1 LLSAQKSEDD
11 GLQKEWDAAR
21 DVLKAFD
28 DRIDA
33 LRRNGFS
40 FVTALLAAQSLL
52 IPYVAGST
60 GNSSSLPDN
69 VKFVIVSVT
78 MLLVFTL
85 KLIEGGYQSFERAA
99 TTRALVIEKK
109 LNIELTEIIDL
120 RFRKDH
126 IRLWMTLVYV
136 LFIIGALLVGW
147 FSIIDPYWKN
157 LLILST
163 TMAIIGT
170 VALNW
175 VFNLKFPYGEEDW
188 TIEKLECGLNDEVGI
203 TMTNLSGHRVI
214 ELNEEDL
221 LWEIRPEGYDRPV
234 HIEKAKVHSVIPPK
248 ACFTWSWKVKSE
260 EGCLPVVPGVYWVF
274 PTQSKRDGRERYRDY
289 RRLGEAPLTNVK
301 NKLLR
306 RKVKGIPMPLPRAVR
321 VVDTSKTEP
330 AMDNTKAQVQTN

>member
-1 LLSAQKSEDD
+1 MLSAQKSEDD

-21 DVLKAFD
+21 DVLKVFD

-52 IPYVAGST
+52 IPYIAGST
-60 GNSSSLPDN
+60 GNSSLPDN

-85 KLIEGGYQSFERAA
+85 KLIEVGYQSFQRAA

-120 RFRKDH
+120 RYKRDNV
-126 IRLWMTLVYV
+126 RWWMTLVYV
-136 LFIIGALLVGW
+136 LFIIGALFVGW
-147 FSIIDPYWKN
+147 FSITDPYWKN

-163 TMAIIGT
+163 TVATVST
-170 VALNW
+170 VAINGVLI
-175 VFNLKFPYGEEDW
+175 LKFPYGEEDW
-188 TIEKLECGLNDEVGI
+188 TIEKLKCSLNDEVGI

-214 ELNEEDL
+214 ALDEDDL
-221 LWEIRPEGYDRPV
+221 LWEIRPEGDNQSV
-234 HIEKAKVHSVIPPK
+234 HTEKAKVHAVIPPK
-248 ACFTWSWKVKSE
+248 DCFTWSWKVKSE
-260 EGCLPVVPGVYWVF
+260 KGCLPVGPGVYRVF
-274 PTQSKRDGRERYRDY
+274 PTQTKRDGLKRYRDY
-289 RRLGEAPLTNVK
+289 RRLRDPALTNVK
-301 NKLLR
+301 NKLLG

-330 AMDNTKAQVQTN
+330 AVDN

>member
-1 LLSAQKSEDD
+1 MLSAQKSEDD

-21 DVLKAFD
+21 DVLKVFD

-60 GNSSSLPDN
+60 GNSSLPDN

-78 MLLVFTL
+78 MLLVFAL
-85 KLIEGGYQSFERAA
+85 KLIEVGYQSFQRAA

-109 LNIELTEIIDL
+109 LNTELTEIIDL
-120 RFRKDH
+120 RYRKDH
-126 IRLWMTLVYV
+126 IRWWMTLVYV

-147 FSIIDPYWKN
+147 FSIIDSYWKN
-157 LLILST
+157 LLTLSA

-170 VALNW
+170 VGLNL
-175 VFNLKFPYGEEDW
+175 VFNLRFPYGEEDW

-203 TMTNLSGHRVI
+203 TMTNLSYHRVI
-214 ELNEEDL
+214 ELNEDDL

-260 EGCLPVVPGVYWVF
+260 EGCLPVGLGVYWVF
-274 PTQSKRDGRERYRDY
+274 PTQSKRDGRKRYRDY
-289 RRLGEAPLTNVK
+289 RRFRGAPLTNAK
-301 NKLLR
+301 NKLSR
-306 RKVKGIPMPLPRAVR
+306 RKVKGIPMPLLRAVR
-321 VVDTSKTEP
+321 VVDTSKAEP
-330 AMDNTKAQVQTN
+330 TLDD